1 MSTQDEILKTLK
13 KLLEAQE
20 RSNQRNTRGERTGA
34 PDVGAPERQ
43 EGKTAEQQM
52 IEILERQQSQEYILK
67 LNKELAEVK
76 KNISTY
82 DSRAQG
88 DAALMRVE
96 QEKRYRV
103 EAEALAFAIQERD
116 EINRQLREGA
126 DLSDEE
132 ITNLES
138 QLRVQEQIVDQ
149 QQKTT
154 DETEEYVEYLETAS
168 RHLRD
173 VEDQTNNI
181 LGLVGLSSRAYE
193 TSFYAKAEELGRG
206 NIFKGLAM
214 QLGEMANTIGQSI
227 RPSNLLAQATQS
239 LRDNTL
245 KMIGMQNTAF
255 ASFNKATSAGGK
267 YNDLISETRETNT
280 EFNVTIQES
289 GAAMASL
296 HKNFRAFT
304 ELGGEAR
311 ATAAALT
318 VQFDSLGVSS
328 DITSGLMSD
337 LFHGLRQDVDTAKVT
352 MMGLAGA
359 ADALEINQAEMMDGF
374 KNSMPILAAYGD
386 NAVEVFKGVAAASKA
401 TGIEMGKLIS
411 LVGQFDTFQGAA
423 DAVSGLNAILGGPYL
438 NSLEMVNATEDE
450 RIRLLV
456 GSMEAT
462 GMAFGSLSK
471 YEQKAIAA
479 KLGINDLAEA
489 NRLLNT
495 TTAELDANAAKA
507 ETGMMSPERMEELS
521 KSAASFQEKLD
532 ALFQQFTVLV
542 GPTIEV
548 LNIILNGFLTLSD
561 ALSSSLAPA
570 IMGTLILFTAVEK
583 AMIAGQSISAGF
595 AIIQGFLAAAF
606 SRATYTSMLQT
617 IQLRYMYA
625 AQAVGNA
632 ITAMRTALQNSN
644 TLATIR
650 SSIANAANTVT
661 TGILT
666 VAVLGI
672 IGAQAAYNAVMNSSL
687 IIALRTIAIRGM
699 QIAINTVATVGTWLL
714 AAAMTALGAASIF
727 AGGPIL
733 AIVAALLA
741 LGVALF
747 VALHSPPLYIGLALL
762 VGLMIGLGAAMYFA
776 SPAMATAGAAILAF
790 GAGVALASV
799 GIIPAALGIAIMGV
813 SLALVAGALLI
824 AAPGMVIFATALVT
838 LNLALLAFAATSFI
852 TLPALTGIGMA
863 LAAVAVG
870 AAVMAVAFSMMN
882 PTVLGQTA
890 TELERI
896 AAAVSMINTLSMLE
910 LGFAM
915 SMISDSAGAAA
926 PLRAAADLATATAAM
941 TPEAAESTEKMM
953 NAVVNVIQAADAGA
967 GLKFGDQITEILDS
981 VKDIVSAG
989 QSKGGSQKEI
999 KLYMDR
1005 NGRKEF
1011 AKGIIDDLSPE
1022 MGKKL
1027 SISKGPQISG

>member
-13 KLLEAQE
+13 ALLAGQE
-20 RSNQRNTRGERTGA
+20 RNNQRRGRGT
-34 PDVGAPERQ
+34 PSPLSDSPSTTLDPNSDVDDQIAKQ
-43 EGKTAEQQM
+43 LQK
-52 IEILERQQSQEYILK
+52 QQSQEYILE

-76 KNISTY
+76 KKISTY
-82 DSRAQG
+82 DSSQVREARLLSAEKKKEHENLLGARDLARQ
-88 DAALMRVE
+88 AVEIE
-96 QEKRYRV
+96 QEKLKAMAGAAPQQIALQ
-103 EAEALAFAIQERD
+103 EAILKH
-116 EINRQLREGA
+116 
-126 DLSDEE
+126 
-132 ITNLES
+132 
-138 QLRVQEQIVDQ
+138 
-149 QQKTT
+149 QK
-154 DETEEYVEYLETAS
+154 DVY
-168 RHLRD
+168 D
-173 VEDQTNNI
+173 VEDQKVKKLEEEVKFLDKSRELLGEVEDHTNNI

-193 TSFYAKAEELGRG
+193 NSFYAKAEELGRG
-206 NIFKGLAM
+206 NIFQGLAS
-214 QLGEMANTIGQSI
+214 QLGEMANTIGQSV

-328 DITSGLMSD
+328 DTTSGLMSD
-337 LFHGLRQDVDTAKVT
+337 LFHGLRQDVDTASAT
-352 MMGLAGA
+352 MMGLSGA
-359 ADALEINQAEMMDGF
+359 ADALGINQAEMMSEF
-374 KNSMPILAAYGD
+374 KASMPTLAAYGD

-401 TGIEMGKLIS
+401 TGIEMNKLIG
-411 LVGQFDTFQGAA
+411 LVSQFDTFQGAA

-462 GMAFGSLSK
+462 GMAFGSLAK
-471 YEQKAIAA
+471 YEQKAIMA

-521 KSAASFQEKLD
+521 KSAADFQEKLD
-532 ALFQQFTVLV
+532 ALFQQFTVMV
-542 GPTIEV
+542 GPTVEV
-548 LNIILNGFLTLSD
+548 LNIILNGFLSLSD
-561 ALSSSLAPA
+561 MLGGWLAPTLMA
-570 IMGTLILFTAVEK
+570 TLILFTAIEK
-583 AMIAGQSISAGF
+583 GMR
-595 AIIQGFLAAAF
+595 LA
-606 SRATYTSMLQT
+606 SGGSLLWT
-617 IQLRYMYA
+617 
-625 AQAVGNA
+625 A
-632 ITAMRTALQNSN
+632 ITAKYAAVRAWANTQDASAILMYPLKAAGRALLTALQW
-644 TLATIR
+644 
-650 SSIANAANTVT
+650 AA
-661 TGILT
+661 
-666 VAVLGI
+666 VAVIYVLLA
-672 IGAQAAYNAVMNSSL
+672 AQWLLVTAYNSTIVTMLRNIAV
-687 IIALRTIAIRGM
+687 RGTM
-699 QIAINTVATVGTWLL
+699 AAINAVVTVGTWLL
-714 AAAMTALGAASIF
+714 TAAMWALGAASTF
-727 AGGPIL
+727 AGGPIAL
-733 AIVAALLA
+733 IVGLLLA
-741 LGVALF
+741 LGVALL
-747 VALHSPPLYIGLALL
+747 VSLHSPPLYIGLGIL
-762 VGLMIGLGAAMYFA
+762 VGLVVGLGAAMYFA
-776 SPAMATAGAAILAF
+776 GPAMSIAAGAMLAF
-790 GAGVALASV
+790 GKGAAMAGVGMLAAAGGAAVLALAVVVLAVSF
-799 GIIPAALGIAIMGV
+799 ATMAV
-813 SLALVAGALLI
+813 SLAVAAVGIALLSAGLFLMAISAGI
-824 AAPGMVIFATALVT
+824 AGPSLIFFAVGLGV
-838 LNLALLAFAATSFI
+838 LNLALLGFAATAWI
-852 TLPALTGIGMA
+852 TLPVLFGIGAA
-863 LAAVAVG
+863 LLMVGVG
-870 AAVMAVAFSMMN
+870 AALVAVSFSSLN

-890 TELERI
+890 TEQERI
-896 AAAVSMINTLSMLE
+896 AAAVGMISTLSMLE

-926 PLRAAADLATATAAM
+926 PLRAAAELATATAAM

-953 NAVVNVIQAADAGA
+953 NAVVNVIQAADTGA